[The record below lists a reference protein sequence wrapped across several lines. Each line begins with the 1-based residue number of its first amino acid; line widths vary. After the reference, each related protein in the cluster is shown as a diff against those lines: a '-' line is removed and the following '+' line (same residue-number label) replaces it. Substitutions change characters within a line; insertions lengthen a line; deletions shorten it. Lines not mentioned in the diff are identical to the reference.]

1 MMAIVRTYI
10 DVKAPIPQ
18 EVIEEVEVAAQ
29 MPVVPDEECSEFSDE
44 QIVKLAEM
52 RKNRH
57 SKQR

>member
-18 EVIEEVEVAAQ
+18 EAIEEVEVAAQ
-29 MPVVPDEECSEFSDE
+29 MPVVPDEECPELSDE